1 LEDSLEY
8 YKEQQYLY
16 KLMLGDLENYKEAF
30 EKARD
35 VGTFYSPFTKMTKV
49 KKENLNNIAMV
60 GPGIVDLKQAMD
72 QTKTNFE
79 GLNN

>member
-1 LEDSLEY
+1 MAVHKNQVKQLKKHTKALEDTLEY

-35 VGTFYSPFTKMTKV
+35 VGTFYSPFT
-49 KKENLNNIAMV
+49 
-60 GPGIVDLKQAMD
+60 
-72 QTKTNFE
+72 
-79 GLNN
+79 